1 VRAGKPAFGE
11 AVRRP
16 TDEVVSATALRRQET
31 SGGQDR
37 RARLL
42 EERLLFAR
50 YRRRR
55 DPADR
60 DALVRRF
67 LPLAHAL
74 ATRFRHTREPYD
86 DLFQVACLGL
96 VNAIDRYDVE
106 RRTAFSSYAVPTI
119 VGEIKRHFRDRTWPV
134 AVPRDVKELALKV
147 SHSTE
152 ELTGRRGGPP
162 SVADLALALGI
173 TEGSVL
179 DARLA
184 GAVYESIALEDSG
197 ADDIGQAEAGYGR
210 AEQRMLLE
218 ELLRF
223 LTLRQRQVVRLRF
236 GEELTQQQIGERVGL
251 SQMQVS
257 RILREAVQ
265 RLGEVVVSPA
275 RAQ

>member
-1 VRAGKPAFGE
+1 VRG
-11 AVRRP
+11 P
-16 TDEVVSATALRRQET
+16 TDEVVSASALSRQET
-31 SGGQDR
+31 SDGQDR

-50 YRRRR
+50 YRRRG
-55 DPADR
+55 DPVDR

-74 ATRFRHTREPYD
+74 AARYRHSREPYE

-106 RRTAFSSYAVPTI
+106 RPTAFSSYAVPTI
-119 VGEIKRHFRDRTWPV
+119 MGEIKRHFRDRTWPV
-134 AVPRDVKELALKV
+134 GVPRDVKELALKV

-152 ELTGRRGGPP
+152 ELTGRHGGPP
-162 SVADLALALGI
+162 SVTDLASALGI
-173 TEGSVL
+173 SEDAVL
-179 DARLA
+179 DARQA
-184 GAVYESIALEDSG
+184 GVVYESVALEGSG
-197 ADDIGQAEAGYGR
+197 ADDIGEADAGYGR

-218 ELLRF
+218 GLLRF

-236 GEELTQQQIGERVGL
+236 GEELTQQQIGDRIGL

-257 RILREAVQ
+257 RILRAAVQ
-265 RLGEVVVSPA
+265 RLGDVVVSPA
-275 RAQ
+275 RVQ

>member
-1 VRAGKPAFGE
+1 
-11 AVRRP
+11 
-16 TDEVVSATALRRQET
+16 VVSARALGRQA
-31 SGGQDR
+31 SSDRQDR

-50 YRRRR
+50 YRRRG
-55 DPADR
+55 DPVDR

-74 ATRFRHTREPYD
+74 AARYRHTREPYD

-119 VGEIKRHFRDRTWPV
+119 MGEIKRHFRDRTWPV
-134 AVPRDVKELALKV
+134 AVPRDIKELALKV
-147 SHSTE
+147 GRSAE
-152 ELTGRRGGPP
+152 ELTGRVGGPP
-162 SVADLALALGI
+162 SVADLASALGI
-173 TEGSVL
+173 TEEAVL

-184 GAVYESIALEDSG
+184 GAVYEPTTLEDSG
-197 ADDIGQAEAGYGR
+197 INDVGQAEAGYRR
-210 AEQRMLLE
+210 AEQRLVLE
-218 ELLRF
+218 GLLRC
-223 LTLRQRQVVRLRF
+223 LTLRQREVVRLRF
-236 GEELTQQQIGERVGL
+236 DEELTQQQIGERIGL

-257 RILREAVQ
+257 RILREALQ
-265 RLGEVVVSPA
+265 RLGDVVVSPG

>member
-1 VRAGKPAFGE
+1 M
-11 AVRRP
+11 
-16 TDEVVSATALRRQET
+16 
-31 SGGQDR
+31 
-37 RARLL
+37 L

-50 YRRRR
+50 YRRRG

-74 ATRFRHTREPYD
+74 AARYRHTREPHD
-86 DLFQVACLGL
+86 DIFQVACLGL

-134 AVPRDVKELALKV
+134 GVPRDVKELALKV
-147 SHSTE
+147 SRCTE
-152 ELTGRRGGPP
+152 ELTGRSGRPP
-162 SVADLALALGI
+162 SVADLASALRI
-173 TEGSVL
+173 SEEAVL
-179 DARLA
+179 EARLA
-184 GAVYESIALEDSG
+184 GGVYEPITLEDSG
-197 ADDIGQAEAGYGR
+197 ADRIGEAEAGYGR

-218 ELLRF
+218 GLLRF
-223 LTLRQRQVVRLRF
+223 LTVRQRQVVRLRF
-236 GEELTQQQIGERVGL
+236 GEELTQQQIGERIGL

-265 RLGEVVVSPA
+265 RLGDVVVSPA
-275 RAQ
+275 RVQ

>member
-1 VRAGKPAFGE
+1 MRG
-11 AVRRP
+11 P
-16 TDEVVSATALRRQET
+16 TDEVVSARALRRQDA
-31 SGGQDR
+31 SDGQDR

-50 YRRRR
+50 YRRRG

-74 ATRFRHTREPYD
+74 AARYRHTREPYD

-134 AVPRDVKELALKV
+134 GVPRDVKELALKV
-147 SHSTE
+147 SRCTE
-152 ELTGRRGGPP
+152 ELTGRRGAPP
-162 SVADLALALGI
+162 SVADLASALGI
-173 TEGSVL
+173 SEEAVL

-184 GAVYESIALEDSG
+184 GTVYEPITLEDSG
-197 ADDIGQAEAGYGR
+197 ADRIGEAEDGFGR

-218 ELLRF
+218 GLLRF

-236 GEELTQQQIGERVGL
+236 GEELTQQQIGERIGL

-265 RLGEVVVSPA
+265 RLGDVVVSPA
-275 RAQ
+275 RVQ

>member
-1 VRAGKPAFGE
+1 MRG
-11 AVRRP
+11 P
-16 TDEVVSATALRRQET
+16 TDEVVSATALRRQQA
-31 SGGQDR
+31 SDGQDR

-50 YRRRR
+50 YRRRG

-74 ATRFRHTREPYD
+74 AARYRHTREPYD

-96 VNAIDRYDVE
+96 MNAIDRYDVE

-134 AVPRDVKELALKV
+134 GVPRDVKELVLKV
-147 SHSTE
+147 SRSTE
-152 ELTGRRGGPP
+152 ELTSRCGGPP
-162 SVADLALALGI
+162 SVADLAAALNI
-173 TEGSVL
+173 SEEAVL
-179 DARLA
+179 DAQRA
-184 GAVYESIALEDSG
+184 GIVYEPVALEDSG
-197 ADDIGQAEAGYGR
+197 ADDLGEAEAGYGR
-210 AEQRMLLE
+210 AEQRVLLE
-218 ELLRF
+218 GLLRF

-236 GEELTQQQIGERVGL
+236 GEELTQQQIGERIGL

-265 RLGEVVVSPA
+265 RLGDVVVSPA
-275 RAQ
+275 RVR